1 MTSLY
6 VDRRCVTLK
15 ADGEALVFYENGER
29 IGTVPLAPLSR
40 VFIRGD
46 VTLSS
51 SLLGKLGER
60 GIGVVVLSGR
70 KALPTMLLGRP
81 HNDAARRVAQY
92 RLSLD
97 GDFCLRFSRAIV
109 EAKLGAQ
116 AAFLTLRRDSEPR
129 SRYLLTLS
137 LKRLATCIAAVDEQ
151 QSTASLRGLEGAGAA
166 AYFEGFAD
174 LLPES
179 LKFSGRNRRPPR
191 DPVNAVLSLAY
202 TLLHAE
208 AVLALYGA
216 GLDPFVGFYHA
227 LDFGRESL
235 ACDLVE
241 PLRVEVDQHALMLFR
256 SEKLRADDFSRTD
269 SGCLLGKAGR
279 ARFYAEWEPVAARL
293 RKLLAESVSDVAA
306 AIGQAGGVDA
316 PCSEPEAT
324 DPAADDDAADG
335 GSAVAESDDDD
346 FGD

>member
-6 VDRRCVTLK
+6 VDRRGVTLK

-29 IGTVPLAPLSR
+29 VGTLPLAPLAR
-40 VFIRGD
+40 VFLRGD

-51 SLLGKLGER
+51 ALLGKLGER

-70 KALPTMLLGRP
+70 LGRPTMLLGRP

-92 RLSLD
+92 RRSLD
-97 GDFCLRFSRAIV
+97 DDFCLRFSRAIV
-109 EAKLGAQ
+109 EAKLRAQ
-116 AAFLTLRRDSEPR
+116 AAFLDERRASEPR

-137 LKRLATCIAAVDEQ
+137 LRRLATNIAAVDAQ
-151 QSTASLRGLEGAGAA
+151 RSIASLRGLEGAGAA

-174 LLPES
+174 LLPER
-179 LKFSGRNRRPPR
+179 LKFAGRNRRPPR
-191 DPVNAVLSLAY
+191 DPVNAVLSLGY

-227 LDFGRESL
+227 LDFSRESL

-241 PLRVEVDQHALMLFR
+241 PLRVEVDRHALALFR
-256 SEKLRADDFSRTD
+256 GEKLRAEDFTTSEA
-269 SGCLLGKAGR
+269 GCLLGKAGR
-279 ARFYAEWEPVAARL
+279 ARFYGEWEAIAARL
-293 RKLLAESVSDVAA
+293 RKLLADSVGDVAG
-306 AIGQAGGVDA
+306 AIAPAPPDDSRGRSPLAAGGA
-316 PCSEPEAT
+316 N
-324 DPAADDDAADG
+324 
-335 GSAVAESDDDD
+335 DD
-346 FGD
+346 F